1 MTHGNLWT
9 NFVKD
14 WATKNGT
21 SYMEAIKDPTLSTAY
36 KQRKKDTKREAK
48 TSQYQAL
55 KADAIALAET
65 ITPFPVK
72 KARGR
77 PAKYVT
83 DEERKE
89 AKRENTL
96 LSTRKK
102 REKDKTENITFE
114 VVEPL
119 GEM

>member
-1 MTHGNLWT
+1 MTNGNLWT

-14 WATKNGT
+14 WAKEKGT
-21 SYMEAIKDPTLSTAY
+21 LYMEAIKDPTLSIAY

-48 TSQYQAL
+48 TSQFDAL
-55 KADAIALAET
+55 KAEAIALAEM

-89 AKRENTL
+89 AKMLKTI

-102 REKDKTENITFE
+102 KDRTENITLE